1 MSMMVLDSLLI
12 VERIVESLVGCS
24 QPAVVV
30 VVVKIE
36 EESSLVQKAKR
47 RTEVRNHVSRVSKW

>member
-1 MSMMVLDSLLI
+1 MSTMVLVGLLI
-12 VERIVESLVGCS
+12 GERIVESLVGYS

-36 EESSLVQKAKR
+36 EESSLVQEAKR
-47 RTEVRNHVSRVSKW
+47 RNEVRNRG